1 MLEERTKSH
10 TKSIETL
17 NILTANLK
25 ESKQEK
31 ANFQEQKMQIQSQF
45 DAVHNDLD
53 AHLNKIKTMEH
64 FIDKYIPIR
73 VQQLISET
81 IAAIASHSQAQRM
94 QNFEMEKFKRL
105 NEDLL
110 KDETKP
116 ELIDLMTKIGEDLE
130 ETVQRFKKIAKAKT
144 LRY

>member
-1 MLEERTKSH
+1 
-10 TKSIETL
+10 
-17 NILTANLK
+17 
-25 ESKQEK
+25 
-31 ANFQEQKMQIQSQF
+31 MQIQSDF
-45 DAVHNDLD
+45 DSVHDDLD
-53 AHLNKIKTMEH
+53 NHLNKIKTMEH

-81 IAAIASHSQAQRM
+81 ISAIASHTQAQRM

-116 ELIDLMTKIGEDLE
+116 ELIDLMGRIGDELE
-130 ETVQRFKKIAKAKT
+130 ETVQKFKKIAKAK
-144 LRY
+144 